1 MLFLVGDHSP
11 RLIQVVI
18 SIVFCRRCVIGLY
31 FEYAIFIPDVVID
44 HVLVGL
50 PECDIVFCHG
60 YFIFSCRIENTRKS
74 MPQINDKTGAHMPVN
89 SDAIKSSMHRIR
101 NIVAMLKFM
110 IIYGV
115 YARFYGLCVDV

>member
-1 MLFLVGDHSP
+1 
-11 RLIQVVI
+11 
-18 SIVFCRRCVIGLY
+18 
-31 FEYAIFIPDVVID
+31 
-44 HVLVGL
+44 
-50 PECDIVFCHG
+50 
-60 YFIFSCRIENTRKS
+60 